1 MYFLHR
7 RINTVLST
15 QCSWRKNVHCTL
27 HNFAANIRLERAAA
41 RQTRHSCCGEVAS
54 VCDEFE
60 YTDLKARSILT
71 IKANSHET
79 AQRLRE
85 DPITAGARKTHT
97 VHAYLARRGGRTCLS

>member
-1 MYFLHR
+1 MCECDASSMYFLHR

-71 IKANSHET
+71 K
-79 AQRLRE
+79 RMRMKLRSASE
-85 DPITAGARKTHT
+85 KTPIQ
-97 VHAYLARRGGRTCLS
+97 LARARLTLCMHI